1 MHRPANR
8 RPLPA
13 LSLATA
19 LMAPALMVSAA
30 LVLACGDASN
40 TVAPEGAAA
49 GTVTVT
55 AAADRSTA
63 TVGDAVR
70 YTVEV
75 RHPEGMSP
83 ILLAPVVDGAVGG
96 LRVVDA
102 GVERPRRPRGVA
114 LARHWWILR
123 AERTGSY
130 VLPAASVTVEASEEG
145 ERRIESNE
153 VFVDVVSILP
163 EDAADIR
170 DVKPPRR
177 SAGWM
182 RWLWIGAAAL
192 ALAVALFAWWW
203 WRRRQR
209 EAQQAPALLPHELA
223 LRELDRLRR
232 TDFSSLAE
240 LRRYY
245 FEISEVLRRYV
256 EARFG
261 LNATDLT
268 TEEIFA
274 RLGELRDLAGMQST
288 SLREFLVAT
297 DRVKYAAMVPT
308 EPEIEQTYELALSF
322 VESTRQ
328 GVDSAARAE
337 GGVPM
342 EPGDPPGAGAGKPAE
357 QEEAPPASPRRA
369 VG

>member
-1 MHRPANR
+1 VPSSASRK
-8 RPLPA
+8 PLPRSP
-13 LSLATA
+13 LSLALGLVAAA
-19 LMAPALMVSAA
+19 L
-30 LVLACGDASN
+30 LVLACGDASS
-40 TVAPEGAAA
+40 TAAPEGAGE
-49 GTVTVT
+49 GTVTVS

-83 ILLAPVVDGAVGG
+83 ILLAPVVDGAIGG

-102 GVERPRRPRGVA
+102 GVERARRLRGVA
-114 LARHWWILR
+114 LASHWWILR
-123 AERTGSY
+123 AESTGSY
-130 VLPAASVTVEASEEG
+130 VLPAAVVTVEAAEEG
-145 ERRIESNE
+145 QRRLESNE

-177 SAGWM
+177 SSGWI
-182 RWLWIGAAAL
+182 RWLWIGGAAL
-192 ALAVALFAWWW
+192 ALAAALFAWWW
-203 WRRRQR
+203 WRRRKR

-268 TEEIFA
+268 TEEILA
-274 RLGELRDLAGMQST
+274 RSSELRDLAGAQSI

-308 EPEIEQTYELALSF
+308 ESEIEQTYELALSF
-322 VESTRQ
+322 VESTRPR
-328 GVDSAARAE
+328 VDPAGQAE
-337 GGVPM
+337 SGMPI
-342 EPGDPPGAGAGKPAE
+342 EPGDPPVAGAGRPTD
-357 QEEAPPASPRRA
+357 QEEAPAAAPPRRA